1 MSILRWFEST
11 FYGSI
16 RSLAVLHALLIWSI
30 LHCCPF
36 DLSNHVNELQ
46 ISKCY
51 LQHHSTNNKTRLLLS
66 FFLLP
71 CASSCHKTDN
81 SIIHWLI
88 LTQRELLELM
98 CHVSIATFITDL
110 STSHRTVSLFFLR
123 SSRVAQHAR
132 GCGTLLQIITQYISF
147 WSIPRWSLSS
157 FLKPLLRACM
167 IYFTTCI
174 YYFSVFS
181 FVVLKHSIVW
191 IWIDCV
197 SCLFEK
203 EQLTEPINI
212 MSCIHTFFWIMYVM
226 NYFLQSECLY
236 MKFIHSYRKI

>member
-1 MSILRWFEST
+1 
-11 FYGSI
+11 
-16 RSLAVLHALLIWSI
+16 
-30 LHCCPF
+30 
-36 DLSNHVNELQ
+36 
-46 ISKCY
+46 
-51 LQHHSTNNKTRLLLS
+51 
-66 FFLLP
+66 
-71 CASSCHKTDN
+71 
-81 SIIHWLI
+81 
-88 LTQRELLELM
+88 M

-157 FLKPLLRACM
+157 FLKPLLRAYM

-174 YYFSVFS
+174 IISLCSS

-191 IWIDCV
+191 IACV

-212 MSCIHTFFWIMYVM
+212 MSCIHTLFWIMYVM
-226 NYFLQSECLY
+226 NYFLHSECLY
-236 MKFIHSYRKI
+236 IKFIHR